1 LAFPVRVLA
10 TLSAAACVLFAARA
24 FAVPFSF
31 GDEQWEGATVFVE
44 VIGAVVGRENVVP
57 TEELKWADLRAQ
69 DGVIAL
75 YPLHALNPDE
85 LSAFLRAGGRVA
97 ILDDFGASDENLKR
111 FQISR
116 IPAPRRPVRSL
127 RNNPALALAE
137 PVSDMAAGR
146 AVGVHPVVG
155 NVSLVVTNHATAL
168 VHPNLTPVL
177 RIAALGEPDGIIAV
191 AGQVGKGRLFVVSD
205 SSVVINQMMRYP
217 GNRAFAEGLASYM
230 VADDAWGD
238 RRGKIYVVARN
249 FKESGA
255 FGNESSIAKTLG
267 AQLRDLSRWLAET
280 RNAGL
285 PSHVAM
291 VLGALA
297 ALGTLLWVTTTAARL
312 YRRRAPRFA
321 RALPLV
327 AQGGVAGRAAVLAAP
342 STHRALALLE
352 LKSALEEAVAVRF
365 DLEIPVSAP
374 DLLDAVRSSGALD
387 EQGMHRLKKLLFTM
401 GMIETSV
408 AAGRPIRVREKD
420 VQRAAENV
428 DHVIESIDQRAR
440 P

>member
-1 LAFPVRVLA
+1 M
-10 TLSAAACVLFAARA
+10 LFASRA

-31 GDEQWEGATVFVE
+31 SDDQWEGTSLFVE
-44 VIGAVVGRENVVP
+44 TLAAAVGRENVVP
-57 TEELKWADLRAQ
+57 TEELEWADLRPQ

-111 FQISR
+111 FQIDR
-116 IPAPRRPVRSL
+116 IPAPKRPVRSL

-146 AVGVHPVVG
+146 AVGVHPVVA
-155 NVSLVVTNHATAL
+155 NVSVVVTNHPSAL

-177 RIAALGEPDGIIAV
+177 RVAALGEPDGVIAV

-217 GNRAFAEGLASYM
+217 GNRAFSEGLASYL

-238 RRGKIYVVARN
+238 RRGKIYLVTRN
-249 FKESGA
+249 FKETGA
-255 FGNESSIAKTLG
+255 FGNQSSIAKTLG
-267 AQLRDLSRWLAET
+267 AQLRDLTRWLAET

-285 PSHVAM
+285 PSNIAM

-297 ALGTLLWVTTTAARL
+297 ALGTLLWVTTMAARL

-352 LKSALEEAVAVRF
+352 LKSALEEAIAARF
-365 DLEIPVSAP
+365 NLAIPVSAP
-374 DLLDAVRSSGALD
+374 DVLDAVRSSGALD
-387 EQGMHRLKKLLFTM
+387 DDDLQRLKKLLFTM
-401 GMIETSV
+401 GMVETSV

-428 DHVIESIDQRAR
+428 DHVIVSIDQRG